1 MKKKLLA
8 RIDKLDSLSR
18 RDRLSLAAGLVALAV
33 GAEMTV
39 IEPLHVKRLRIEQ
52 SAVADAASQQ
62 QARAAAEAEA
72 AAQLQ
77 AALARRA
84 QLQADLAALGVKDG
98 LRSDSPRETLAAFL
112 TRSQRNGSVALVST
126 QGLPVE
132 PVQPAAAPEAAVAV
146 DASAAAAT
154 APDMMFRH
162 RAELTLEGDVA
173 GLTEAVDWLERGL
186 APLRVERV
194 ALSSRNGGASVRAT
208 VVLTTINQERTWLA
222 L

>member
-18 RDRLSLAAGLVALAV
+18 RDRLSLAAGLIALAV

-52 SAVADAASQQ
+52 STVADAASQQ
-62 QARAAAEAEA
+62 QARAAAEAES

-98 LRSDSPRETLAAFL
+98 LKSDSQRETLAAFL
-112 TRSQRNGSVALVST
+112 TRSQRNGNVALVST

-132 PVQPAAAPEAAVAV
+132 PVQPAAPPEAAV
-146 DASAAAAT
+146 DAAAAT
-154 APDMMFRH
+154 SAPADMMFRH

-173 GLTEAVDWLERGL
+173 GLAEAIDWLERGL

>member
-18 RDRLSLAAGLVALAV
+18 RDRLSLAAGLIALAF

-39 IEPLHVKRLRIEQ
+39 IDPLHAKRLRIEQ

-62 QARAAAEAEA
+62 QARAAAETEA

-98 LRSDSPRETLAAFL
+98 LKSDSQRETLAAFL
-112 TRSQRNGSVALVST
+112 TRSQRNGNVALVST

-132 PVQPAAAPEAAVAV
+132 PVQPPAAPPEAAVDAAV
-146 DASAAAAT
+146 AAS
-154 APDMMFRH
+154 DMMFRH
-162 RAELTLEGDVA
+162 RTELTLEGDVA
-173 GLTEAVDWLERGL
+173 GLAEAIDWLERGL

-208 VVLTTINQERTWLA
+208 VVLTTINQERAWLA